1 MKITNRSQPTS
12 SSPAQRHRQPTTAS
26 LSRRNF
32 VAGAAALPFALQALA
47 ERRHESYS
55 SARWVLFG
63 TGADGIYRAPF
74 NSATGELGRPELAV
88 ATPQPT
94 FLAPHPIEP
103 VLFASNELPSGD
115 GMVSS
120 FHVDAQHAELKP
132 MQQYS
137 AKAAGTCFVSVD
149 HAGKVAFA
157 ANYTGGS
164 LAAFHVDVKG
174 NLSEAASFFDCR
186 DNPSCGTLGPVKPNQ
201 DAPHMHC
208 AVLAPDNKY
217 VLACNLGEDSIE
229 VFPFSTHDD
238 APLGRPVRIPVR
250 EGSGPRHLV
259 FHPNKRW
266 LYCIH
271 ELDCTVDLFDWKTK
285 GDTITLA
292 HRDDSTMPLLP
303 AGTPLTGNSGCEIAV
318 SPDGRFVYANVR
330 GINHFVIFAVDHS
343 TGLLTEVQRVE
354 TGGNVT
360 RHFTFDPTRRWL
372 VCANQGSGTVTVLPF
387 DERAGRITGKPRSY
401 PVPTPEFVHFL

>member
-1 MKITNRSQPTS
+1 MKITSLSQQTS
-12 SSPAQRHRQPTTAS
+12 SNSTQRQRQTKAS

-32 VAGAAALPFALQALA
+32 VVGAAALPFALQALA
-47 ERRHESYS
+47 EHPHESYG

-63 TGADGIYRAPF
+63 TGADGIYRATF
-74 NSATGELGRPELAV
+74 NSATGELGRAELAI

-94 FLAPHPIEP
+94 FLAPHPIQP
-103 VLFASNELPSGD
+103 VLFASNELPTGD

-120 FHVDAQHAELKP
+120 FHVDTQSAELKP
-132 MQQYS
+132 MQQVS

-201 DAPHMHC
+201 DTPHMHC

-217 VLACNLGEDSIE
+217 ALACNLGEDSIE
-229 VFPFSTHDD
+229 VFPFSAHAD
-238 APLGRPVRIPVR
+238 APLGRPVRVPVR

-271 ELDCTVDLFDWKTK
+271 ELDCTVDLLDWKTK

-303 AGTPLTGNSGCEIAV
+303 AGTPLAGNSGCEIAV
-318 SPDGRFVYANVR
+318 SPDGRFVFANVR
-330 GINHFVIFAVDHS
+330 GINHFVIFAVDHA

-360 RHFTFDPTRRWL
+360 RHFAFDPSRRWL
-372 VCANQGSGTVTVLPF
+372 LCANQGASTVTVLPF
-387 DERAGRITGKPRSY
+387 DDRAGRITGKPRSF